1 MSTVT
6 IILVFFGA
14 VWLIAELLKKPDPS
28 SRVLMDARVEEKP
41 FVDLQSIASQ
51 SKLSEEG
58 RYVVQTFR
66 QSGNPHQEDR
76 FFNSASQAIAAAT
89 STFKRSKIDSLIVH
103 QSTEDLLSVRR
114 PFHDHRGRNEGKKVG
129 WIDIR
134 RLS

>member
-6 IILVFFGA
+6 IIFVFIGA
-14 VWLIAELLKKPDPS
+14 VWLIAELLKKPDQN

-41 FVDLQSIASQ
+41 FIDLQSLGSQ
-51 SKLSEEG
+51 SRLSEEG
-58 RYVVQTFR
+58 CYVVQTFR

-114 PFHDHRGRNEGKKVG
+114 PFHDHRGRSEGKKVG

>member
-1 MSTVT
+1 MSAVT
-6 IILVFFGA
+6 IVFVVFGA
-14 VWLIAELLKKPDPS
+14 IWLIAELLKKPDQN
-28 SRVLMDARVEEKP
+28 SRVLIDARVEEKQ
-41 FVDLQSIASQ
+41 FIELQSLGSH
-51 SKLSEEG
+51 SKLHEQGS
-58 RYVVQTFR
+58 YVVQTFR

-89 STFKRSKIDSLIVH
+89 STFKRSKIDALIVH
-103 QSTEDLLSVRR
+103 QSTEVLLSVRR